1 MSIRVYSGYDEF
13 KFDEEEIC
21 EYLESD
27 FSDTNVDEES
37 DDVFFYTES
46 KIDFRDDADFYIIC
60 DTEDEEI
67 AEDIASYLG
76 KVKKINLEDFRK
88 SFFYIR

>member
-1 MSIRVYSGYDEF
+1 MSIKVYSGYEEF
-13 KFDEEEIC
+13 KFEEEEIC

-27 FSDTNVDEES
+27 FSDSNNDEES
-37 DDVFFYTES
+37 DEVFFYTES
-46 KIDFRDDADFYIIC
+46 KIDFRDDADFYILC
-60 DTEDEEI
+60 DLEDEET

-76 KVKKINLEDFRK
+76 KTKKINLPDFRK